1 MMIDADIR
9 DVSDTALWVAAYRA
23 QESLSPNAAF
33 HDPLADLLVGERGR
47 ALRRSMPGSDIMQWI
62 MTLRTVAI
70 DRMILSAIARGAD
83 TVVNMGAGLD
93 TRPYRLSLPRN
104 LRWIEIDFPNI
115 IELKNARLQSHAPG
129 CELERMSLDVT
140 NRELKNQVFAE
151 IAARSRSVAILTEG
165 LLPYLEPAEVATLAD
180 DLRGIANIHYWIQ
193 DYYNGSTM
201 PAAWRKRLKA
211 APFRFIESDWLG
223 FFTARAWNVME
234 QTTLIDEARRLAR
247 PPPLAWWRL
256 LLFALTPP
264 AIRQEMQGSAGYVMF
279 GPTARGAS
287 PLVAGTALRRSS
299 G

>member
-1 MMIDADIR
+1 MMIDADIQ

-23 QESLSPNAAF
+23 QESASPNAAF
-33 HDPLADLLVGERGR
+33 QDPLADLLVGERGR
-47 ALRRSMPGSDIMQWI
+47 ALRHSMPGSEIMQWI

-93 TRPYRLSLPRN
+93 TRPYRLPLPPK

-115 IELKNARLQSHAPG
+115 IELKNTRLQSHKPA
-129 CELERMSLDVT
+129 CVLERLALDVT
-140 NRELKNQVFAE
+140 KRDLKIRVLTE
-151 IAARSRSVAILTEG
+151 IASRSSSVAVLTEG
-165 LLPYLEPAEVATLAD
+165 LLPYLEPADVTTLAD

-211 APFRFIESDWLG
+211 APFRFIEPDWLG
-223 FFTARAWNVME
+223 FFTARAWKVLE

-256 LLFALTPP
+256 LLFALTPR
-264 AIRQEMQGSAGYVMF
+264 AMRRKMQGRAGYVMF
-279 GPTARGAS
+279 GPTTGVDGVS
-287 PLVAGTALRRSS
+287 
-299 G
+299 